1 MAAGAGEAEACDSG
15 DGRGAADPEA
25 REGGNPMG
33 AWLGWD
39 KPPTRA
45 RDEDGA
51 AAEDADTQAG
61 CVPETPLCLLLLLL
75 MADLE

>member
-1 MAAGAGEAEACDSG
+1 MPAGTGEGDACDCH
-15 DGRGAADPEA
+15 DGRAAADPEA

-39 KPPTRA
+39 ELPTRG
-45 RDEDGA
+45 RDMDGA

-61 CVPETPLCLLLLLL
+61 CVPETPLCLLLL
-75 MADLE
+75 MVDIE